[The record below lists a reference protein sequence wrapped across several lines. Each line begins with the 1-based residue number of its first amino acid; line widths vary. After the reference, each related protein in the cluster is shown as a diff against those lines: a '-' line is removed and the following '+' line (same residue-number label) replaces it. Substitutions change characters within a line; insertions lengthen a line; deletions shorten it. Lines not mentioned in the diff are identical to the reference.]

1 MPPRHGDIPNAYVN
15 ADTQKK
21 MDIYLGIPQG
31 MEIFDSVLVN
41 FKVTVKRIWHFDC

>member
-31 MEIFDSVLVN
+31 MEIFDSVSRLA
-41 FKVTVKRIWHFDC
+41 VKRIWHFDC